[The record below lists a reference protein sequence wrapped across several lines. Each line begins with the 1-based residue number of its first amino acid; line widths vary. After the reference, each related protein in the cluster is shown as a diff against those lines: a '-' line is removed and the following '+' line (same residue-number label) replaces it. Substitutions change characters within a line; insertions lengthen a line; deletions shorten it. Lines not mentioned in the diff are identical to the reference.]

1 MNTLTFNA
9 SDWSGET
16 VTAFV
21 KNDSINSESIIFR
34 GEKFTTNHY
43 WTGAFDGVD
52 EFAVVELIH
61 EGRLIASAI
70 QDGKTWYAS
79 ESEGDISR
87 CDKDPVV
94 ALLQVAA
101 NII

>member
-1 MNTLTFNA
+1 MKTLTFTA
-9 SDWSGET
+9 SDCSGEF

-34 GEKFTTNHY
+34 GEQFTTNHY
-43 WTGAFDGVD
+43 WTGAFGGVD
-52 EFAVVELIH
+52 EYAVVELIQD
-61 EGRLIASAI
+61 GRLIATAK
-70 QDGKTWYAS
+70 QDGETWYAS
-79 ESEGDISR
+79 EREGDISR